1 MTRPGYISGAA
12 SLRDAEKAV
21 SLDDANIKAWSR
33 LAKAHL
39 ELLRAE
45 DTRAALRR
53 GLALDPENKD
63 LRRIKARLRELTEPL
78 IQ

>member
-1 MTRPGYISGAA
+1 M
-12 SLRDAEKAV
+12 RDAEKAV

-33 LAKAHL
+33 LSKGHL
-39 ELLRAE
+39 ELMRAEELRRAE

-63 LRRIKARLRELTEPL
+63 LRRIKARLQELTEPL